1 MTIAPTRIGII
12 GAGNMAKAI
21 INGLIKNNFPK
32 EQLWVSEPRQDSL
45 DFLKTTYQVNITQDN
60 LEVAKQTDV
69 LIFAVKPDVLKT
81 VIQSLHSIIQQR
93 KPLLISIAAGIS
105 TDALYQ
111 WLDDAESK
119 QLAIVRTMPNTPAN
133 INQAVTGAFTANP
146 LSENYLNITDSILSA
161 IGSYRWLEKEAWLD
175 IVTGLSGSGPAF
187 LFYII
192 EAMVAQAEKMGL
204 PEAIAKEFAL
214 KMCAGSASLA
224 LSTEQP
230 LSVLRQNVT
239 SKGGTTFAGLQK
251 AESLGLNHA
260 VESMVAAAVN
270 RAKEISQ
277 QSLTI

>member
-1 MTIAPTRIGII
+1 MTTYTRIGII

-32 EQLWVSEPRQDSL
+32 NKLWVSDPGQDHL
-45 DFLKTTYQVNITQDN
+45 DFLKTNYQLNITQDN
-60 LEVAKQTDV
+60 LELANQTDT

-81 VIQSLHSIIQQR
+81 VIYSLQATIQQK

-105 TDALYQ
+105 TKALYQ
-111 WLDDAESK
+111 WLDDTEHK
-119 QLAIVRTMPNTPAN
+119 LPLVRTMPNTPAF
-133 INQAVTGAFTANP
+133 INKAITGAFTATP
-146 LSENYLNITDSILSA
+146 LSENHLQITDTILSA

-204 PEAIAKEFAL
+204 PEPIAKEFAL
-214 KMCAGSASLA
+214 QMCAGSASLA
-224 LSTEQP
+224 LSAEQP
-230 LSVLRQNVT
+230 LSVLRENVT

-251 AESLGLNHA
+251 AETLGLNHA
-260 VESMVAAAVN
+260 VESMIAAAVE

-277 QSLTI
+277 QSLTT

>member
-1 MTIAPTRIGII
+1 MTISHTRIGMI
-12 GAGNMAKAI
+12 GAGNMAKAMI
-21 INGLIKNNFPK
+21 AGLVKNHFPNN
-32 EQLWVSEPRQDSL
+32 QLWVSAPRQENL
-45 DFLKTTYQVNITQDN
+45 DFLKAAYQVNVTQDN
-60 LEVAKQTDV
+60 LELANQVDI

-81 VIQSLHSIIQQR
+81 VIYSLKSIIQQR

-105 TDALYQ
+105 TEALYQ
-111 WLDDAESK
+111 WLGDTAST
-119 QLAIVRTMPNTPAN
+119 LSIVRAMPNTPAC
-133 INQAVTGAFTANP
+133 INQAITGAFTANP
-146 LSENYLNITDSILSA
+146 LSENHLNIANIILSA
-161 IGSYRWLEKEAWLD
+161 MGNYRWLEKETWLD

-187 LFYII
+187 LFYIV
-192 EAMVAQAEKMGL
+192 EAMVTQAEKMGL

-214 KMCAGSASLA
+214 KMCVGSASLA

-260 VESMVAAAVN
+260 VESMIAAAIE

-277 QSLTI
+277 QSLTT